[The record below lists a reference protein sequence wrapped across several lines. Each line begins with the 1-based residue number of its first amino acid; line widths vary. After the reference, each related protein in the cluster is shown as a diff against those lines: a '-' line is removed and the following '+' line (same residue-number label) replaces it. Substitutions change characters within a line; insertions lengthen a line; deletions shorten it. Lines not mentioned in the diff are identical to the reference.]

1 MARRSHSKSVRNGA
15 ATHDAPGASA
25 TPSPPPLVGSPL
37 WPRYATVWLAVSLV
51 LLAVVVF
58 APVRQ
63 FDFVQIDDPL
73 YVSENPHIAG
83 GLTMAN
89 VAWAMT
95 TGHGGYW
102 MPAVWLS
109 YLADVAVYGP
119 GAAGHHVTNVLLH
132 IIATLLLFGWLAG
145 ATGSRGRSWVVAAL
159 FAVHPLHVESVA
171 WITERKDV
179 LSGVFWMGAMWAYVA
194 YARRPSW
201 RRYASVAA
209 LFALGVASKPMVV
222 TLPFV
227 LLLLDWWPLGRLAA
241 GTGRVRRR
249 LVEKLPLVAMAIAG
263 SVVAFVAQNRQGAV
277 SSLQEVTA
285 VDRIGHALVSYG
297 SYLKMTVWPSD
308 LAFFYPLP
316 AHEAMTDVLVASLV
330 LAVLTAGAV
339 VARARWPWIV
349 VGWFWYLVTLVPVI
363 GLVQVG
369 IQARADRFMYLPA
382 VGLFVLATWSISAIA
397 APTPRRRLAAIVI
410 ALAVVVASGV
420 AARHQLRYWKDSVTL
435 FSRASMVTLGVDE
448 FQAHMQLG
456 ALLRSQSRLAEATDH
471 FAAAAGL
478 RPDSADARLALGATL
493 NDLGALQ
500 SDRGDY
506 DKAIRTFR
514 EALRIDPALQP
525 VHVNLGLALVKSN
538 RLAEALPEFR
548 EALRLNPNDD
558 LARRAVTSLAA
569 ISVAK

>member
-1 MARRSHSKSVRNGA
+1 MARRSRSKPVRNGA
-15 ATHDAPGASA
+15 ATLDATGAGA
-25 TPSPPPLVGSPL
+25 TPTPTPLVGSPL
-37 WPRYATVWLAVSLV
+37 RPRLATAWLVVSLV

-83 GLTMAN
+83 GFTMAN

-95 TGHGGYW
+95 TGHAGYW

-119 GAAGHHVTNVLLH
+119 GAAGHHVTNLLLH
-132 IIATLLLFGWLAG
+132 IVSTILLFGWLAS

-194 YARRPSW
+194 YVRRPSW
-201 RRYASVAA
+201 RRDAAVAA
-209 LFALGVASKPMVV
+209 LFPVGLAAKPNGG
-222 TLPFV
+222 
-227 LLLLDWWPLGRLAA
+227 PLGRLAGEA
-241 GTGRVRRR
+241 GRVRRC
-249 LVEKLPLVAMAIAG
+249 LVEKLPLATMAIAG
-263 SVVAFVAQNRQGAV
+263 SVVAFVAQDRQGAV
-277 SSLQEVTA
+277 SSLKEVTA
-285 VDRIGHALVSYG
+285 IDRIGHALVSYV

-316 AHEAMTDVLVASLV
+316 AHVAMTDAFVASVV
-330 LAVLTAGAV
+330 LAVITA
-339 VARARWPWIV
+339 VALVGRTRWPWIV
-349 VGWFWYLVTLVPVI
+349 AGWFWYLITLVPVI

-382 VGLFVLATWSISAIA
+382 VGLFVLATWSMFAIA
-397 APTPRRRLAAIVI
+397 GPTRWRPLGATVI
-410 ALAVVVASGV
+410 ALAVVAANGV
-420 AARHQLRYWKDSVTL
+420 AARQQLWYWKDSVTL

-456 ALLRSQSRLAEATDH
+456 TLLRGQSRLAEASDH
-471 FAAAAGL
+471 FAAAARL
-478 RPDSADARLALGATL
+478 RPDSADARLALGAAL

-500 SDRGDY
+500 SDQGDY
-506 DKAIRTFR
+506 EKAILTFR

-548 EALRLNPNDD
+548 EALRLEPNDD
-558 LARRAVTSLAA
+558 LARRAVESLAA
-569 ISVAK
+569 SSVAR